1 MTPEVPD
8 LLSPHKLRRLLVQR
22 INHLSDQLAV
32 ETLRLFQELLKLPY
46 QPIIDTLIV
55 RNFCSQN
62 YLDFRKIRSQS
73 TLTTSS
79 TRSSQRSIKRKDKNA
94 SSAVDD
100 SSVSHVEKNIDKI
113 IQQVDSTEINCVAED
128 EKILPQDVGEQDII
142 DQDDNSISAHDEEA
156 EKKNVNL
163 DQDSSVSSPSSTETV
178 QQNTTSQPDY
188 SKPVVDTLLKD
199 TIDYSPSTTDG
210 ADNSTLE
217 NTRKDTEKT
226 PAAENEEKSPEEI
239 AESNEKIDE
248 NADIMLIDTKEE
260 NIENTPE
267 NNLKESNTT
276 TAPTTEDNKQQQQQ
290 NLSDSKAYDAQ
301 EEGVSITDSLEDLDM
316 SRGFNKRKVE
326 KAVNG

>member
-1 MTPEVPD
+1 M
-8 LLSPHKLRRLLVQR
+8 
-22 INHLSDQLAV
+22 
-32 ETLRLFQELLKLPY
+32 
-46 QPIIDTLIV
+46 
-55 RNFCSQN
+55 
-62 YLDFRKIRSQS
+62 
-73 TLTTSS
+73 TTSS
-79 TRSSQRSIKRKDKNA
+79 TRSSQHSIKRKDKDA
-94 SSAVDD
+94 SSVLDD
-100 SSVSHVEKNIDKI
+100 SSVSHVEKNIDEI
-113 IQQVDSTEINCVAED
+113 IQQVDSTVINCVAED
-128 EKILPQDVGEQDII
+128 EKILPQDVEEQDKI

-156 EKKNVNL
+156 EKNNVNL
-163 DQDSSVSSPSSTETV
+163 DQDALASSPTSTETV
-178 QQNTTSQPDY
+178 QQNTSSQPDN

-199 TIDYSPSTTDG
+199 TISLNTTDD

-226 PAAENEEKSPEEI
+226 PAAENVEKSPEEI
-239 AESNEKIDE
+239 AESNENIDE
-248 NADIMLIDTKEE
+248 NADTMLIEE

-276 TAPTTEDNKQQQQQ
+276 TTPTTEDNKQQQQQQ